1 MMKYFFA
8 ALLFTQ
14 FAFSQVDYPQDYF
27 RSPLDVPLI
36 LSGSFAELRT
46 NHFHSGLDI
55 KTQQRTGLNV
65 YAAAPGYVSRIK
77 IQHYG
82 YGKALYV
89 THPNGYTTVYGH
101 LKAFAPKIEAYLKA
115 KQYEKESYE
124 IELIPTAE
132 ELQIM
137 PDEVIAYSG
146 NTGGS
151 GGPHLHFEIRD
162 QQERTINPLLFGF
175 DIQDSKSPTIFSV
188 FAYPKDE
195 NSSVNNS
202 DSRVELRLIPTK
214 NNEYKVEGITAMG
227 EIGFS
232 IGAFDQ
238 LDLAANKNGLSKI
251 QTFYNGNKKFEMD
264 FFRFAFSESRH
275 INRFIDYAYYK
286 TKRVHLQKLF
296 VEKGNVLSMYN
307 DLDDDGYIHVDDDT
321 SSVYKVRIQDFKG
334 NESWLTIPITGKKPD
349 TIPTKAESKKNFY
362 VFADQATNL
371 NDKNVSVF
379 FPINSFYE
387 DTFIDFKV
395 NNDTLYLDKDLIPLQ
410 KNVTIQYDISNYKN
424 SEKDQ
429 LYIAEL
435 LGYKKY
441 PSYLRTK
448 RIDNILT
455 ASSNALGSYALVLD
469 ITKPKVTAV
478 NFQDGKWLSKYRY
491 LTLKITDDLSGIG
504 NYRATINGK
513 WILMEYEYK
522 DNTLTFDF
530 NDNVVS
536 DTKNELKVI
545 VTDNV
550 GNSTTF
556 EATFFRK

>member
-1 MMKYFFA
+1 MKYLFI
-8 ALLFTQ
+8 ALIFSQIT
-14 FAFSQVDYPQDYF
+14 FSQVEYPKDYF
-27 RSPLDVPLI
+27 RSPLDVTLI

-65 YAAAPGYVSRIK
+65 YAAAEGYVSRIK

-101 LKAFAPKIEAYLKA
+101 LQAFAPKIEAYLKA

-124 IELIPTAE
+124 IELFPTAE

-137 PDEVIAYSG
+137 TDEVIAYSG

-162 QQERTINPLLFGF
+162 QQERTINPLLFGL
-175 DIQDSKSPTIFSV
+175 DVKDSKPPTLTSV
-188 FAYPKDE
+188 FAYPKDDK
-195 NSSVNNS
+195 STINNS
-202 DSRVELRLIPTK
+202 NSRLELRFMPGK
-214 NNEYKVEGITAMG
+214 NNEYKVESIQASG

-232 IGAFDQ
+232 IGSHDQ
-238 LDLAANKNGLSKI
+238 LDLAVNKNGLSNI
-251 QTFYNGNKKFEMD
+251 QTFFNGNKKFEMD
-264 FFRFAFSESRH
+264 FFRFSFDESRH
-275 INRFIDYAYYK
+275 INRFIDYEYYK
-286 TKRVHLQKLF
+286 TKRTHLQKLF
-296 VEKGNVLSMYN
+296 VEKGNVLSMFK
-307 DLDDDGYIHVDDDT
+307 DLDDDGYITVEEGT
-321 SSVYKVRIQDFKG
+321 SSVYKVRLQDFAG
-334 NESWLTIPITGKKPD
+334 NESWITIPITGKKPD
-349 TIPTKAESKKNFY
+349 SIPSKPENKKNYY
-362 VFADQATNL
+362 VFSDQATTL
-371 NDKNVSVF
+371 NDKNVTVS
-379 FPINSFYE
+379 FPANSFYE

-395 NNDTLYLDKDLIPLQ
+395 NNDTLYLDKDVIPLQ
-410 KNVTIQYDISNYKN
+410 KNVTIQYDISHFKD
-424 SEKDQ
+424 SEKDR

-441 PSYLRTK
+441 PSYLNTRRK
-448 RIDNILT
+448 ENFLT
-455 ASSNALGSYALVLD
+455 ASSNALGSYVLVLD
-469 ITKPKVTAV
+469 TTKPTIAPV

-530 NDNVVS
+530 NDNIVT

-550 GNSTTF
+550 GNSATF

>member
-1 MMKYFFA
+1 MKHLLA
-8 ALLFTQ
+8 ALLVTQ
-14 FAFSQVDYPQDYF
+14 ITFSQIEYPKEYF
-27 RSPLDVPLI
+27 RNPLEIALV

-55 KTQQRTGLNV
+55 KTQQKTGLNV
-65 YAAAPGYVSRIK
+65 YAAAEGYVSRIK
-77 IQHYG
+77 VQHYG

-101 LKAFAPKIEAYLKA
+101 LQEFAPKIEAYLKA

-124 IELIPTAE
+124 IELFPTAE

-137 PDEVIAYSG
+137 TDEVIAYSG

-162 QQERTINPLLFGF
+162 PQERPVNPLLFGF
-175 DIQDSKSPTIFSV
+175 EVVDSKPPTVTQV
-188 FAYPKDE
+188 FAYPLNE

-202 DSRVELRLIPTK
+202 NERVELRLVPTK
-214 NNEYKVEGITAMG
+214 NNDYKVAPITALG
-227 EIGFS
+227 QIGFS
-232 IGAFDQ
+232 ISSYDQ
-238 LDLAANKNGLSKI
+238 LDFAANKNGLSNL
-251 QTFYNGNKKFEMD
+251 QAFFNGNKKFEID
-264 FFRFAFSESRH
+264 FFRFSFAESRH
-275 INRFIDYAYYK
+275 INRFIDYDYYK
-286 TKRVHLQKLF
+286 TKRTHLQKLF
-296 VEKGNVLSMYN
+296 VEKGNVLSMYK
-307 DLDDDGYIHVDDDT
+307 DLDDQGYLTVEDGT
-321 SSVYKVRIQDFKG
+321 SSVYKIRIQDFEG
-334 NESWLTIPITGKKPD
+334 NESWITIPIEGTPPD
-349 TIPTKAESKKNFY
+349 TIPTRPVNDKNYY
-362 VFADQATNL
+362 VFAVQANTL

-379 FPINSFYE
+379 LPANSFYE
-387 DTFIDFKV
+387 DTYIDFKV
-395 NNDTLYLDKDLIPLQ
+395 SNDTLYLDKDIIPLQ
-410 KNVTIQYDISNYKN
+410 KNITIQYDISNYKD
-424 SEKDQ
+424 SEKDK

-441 PSYLRTK
+441 PSYLYTK
-448 RIDNILT
+448 RKENLLT
-455 ASSNALGSYALVLD
+455 ASTNALGTYALVLD
-469 ITKPKVTAV
+469 ANSPTIFPV

-491 LTLKITDDLSGIG
+491 LTLKIGDDLSGIG

-513 WILMEYEYK
+513 YILMEYEYK
-522 DNTLTFDF
+522 DRTLTYDF
-530 NDNVVS
+530 NDNVVT

>member
-1 MMKYFFA
+1 MKYLIT

-14 FAFSQVDYPQDYF
+14 LTFSQVEYPKDYF
-27 RSPLDVPLI
+27 RSPLDVTLV

-65 YAAAPGYVSRIK
+65 YAAAEGYVSRIK

-82 YGKALYV
+82 YGKALYI

-101 LKAFAPKIEAYLKA
+101 LDEFSPKIEAYLKA

-124 IELIPTAE
+124 IELIPPME
-132 ELQIM
+132 DLKIESNDI
-137 PDEVIAYSG
+137 VAYSG

-175 DIQDSKSPTIFSV
+175 DIKDSKAPTLKSV

-195 NSSVNNS
+195 TSVINNGN
-202 DSRVELRLIPTK
+202 SRVELRLIPTK
-214 NNEYKVEGITAMG
+214 NNDYKVEGITAFG

-232 IGAFDQ
+232 IGSFDQ
-238 LDLAANKNGLSKI
+238 LDLAANKCGLSNI
-251 QTFYNGNKKFEMD
+251 QSFFNGNKKFEMD
-264 FFRFAFSESRH
+264 FFRFSFDESRH
-275 INRFIDYAYYK
+275 INRFIDYDYYK
-286 TKRVHLQKLF
+286 TKRTHLQKLF
-296 VEKGNVLSMYN
+296 VEQGNVLSMYR
-307 DLDDDGYIHVDDDT
+307 DLDNDGYISVEDGT
-321 SSVYKVRIQDFKG
+321 SSVYKVRIQDFDG
-334 NESWLTIPITGKKPD
+334 NETWLTIPIEGKKPD
-349 TIPTKAESKKNFY
+349 TVTPAPKPTKNYY
-362 VFADQATNL
+362 VFADQVTTL

-379 FPINSFYE
+379 FPANSFYE

-395 NNDTLYLDKDLIPLQ
+395 SNDTLYLDKDVIPLQ
-410 KNVTIQYDISNYKN
+410 KNVTIQYDISNYKD
-424 SEKDQ
+424 SEKDR

-448 RIDNILT
+448 RHDNNLT
-455 ASSNALGSYALVLD
+455 ASSNALGTYALVLD
-469 ITKPKVTAV
+469 NTSPKITPV
-478 NFQDGKWLSKYRY
+478 NFQDGKWLSKFRY

-504 NYRATINGK
+504 NFRATINGK
-513 WILMEYEYK
+513 FILMEYEYK
-522 DNTLTFDF
+522 NNQLTFDF
-530 NDNVVS
+530 NDNVVTDS
-536 DTKNELKVI
+536 KNELKLI

>member
-1 MMKYFFA
+1 MKHLIA
-8 ALLFTQ
+8 ALIFTQ
-14 FAFSQVDYPQDYF
+14 IVFAQVDYPKDYF

-65 YAAAPGYVSRIK
+65 YSVAEGYISRIK

-101 LKAFAPKIEAYLKA
+101 LDAFAPKVEAYLKA
-115 KQYEKESYE
+115 KQYDKESYE
-124 IELIPTAE
+124 IELFPSLEDLKIA
-132 ELQIM
+132 
-137 PDEVIAYSG
+137 PDEIIAYSG

-162 QQERTINPLLFGF
+162 NQERTINPLLFGLSVK
-175 DIQDSKSPTIFSV
+175 DSKPPTLISV

-195 NSSVNNS
+195 NSYVNNS
-202 DSRVELRLIPTK
+202 NSRVELRVIPTK
-214 NNEYKVEGITAMG
+214 NNDYKVEGIKALG
-227 EIGFS
+227 QIGFS
-232 IGAFDQ
+232 IGSFDQ
-238 LDLAANKNGLSKI
+238 LDLAANKNGLSNI

-264 FFRFAFSESRH
+264 FYRFSFDESRH
-275 INRFIDYAYYK
+275 INRFIDYQYYK
-286 TKRVHLQKLF
+286 TKRKHLQKLF
-296 VEKGNVLSMYN
+296 VEKGNVLSMYQ
-307 DLDDDGYIHVDDDT
+307 DLDDNGYITVGNGD
-321 SSVYKVRIQDFKG
+321 SSIFKVRIQDFEG
-334 NESWLTIPITGKKPD
+334 NESWLTIPITGKGPD
-349 TIPTKAESKKNFY
+349 SVPPKSENKKNYY
-362 VFADQATNL
+362 VFSDQVTTL

-379 FPINSFYE
+379 FPANSFYE
-387 DTFIDFKV
+387 DTFINFKV
-395 NNDTLYLDKDLIPLQ
+395 SNDTLYLDKDEIPLQ
-410 KNVTIQYDISNYKN
+410 KNVTIQYDISNYKD

-435 LGYKKY
+435 LGYRKY
-441 PSYLRTK
+441 PSYLNTK
-448 RIDNILT
+448 RKENILT

-469 ITKPKVTAV
+469 TTPPNVSPI
-478 NFQDGKWLSKYRY
+478 NFQDGKWLSKFRY

-522 DNTLTFDF
+522 NNTLTFDF
-530 NDNVVS
+530 NDNVVT

-556 EATFFRK
+556 EASFFRK

>member
-1 MMKYFFA
+1 MKYFIA
-8 ALLFTQ
+8 ALIFSQFT
-14 FAFSQVDYPQDYF
+14 FSQVSYPKDYF
-27 RSPLDVPLI
+27 RSPLDVTLI

-65 YAAAPGYVSRIK
+65 YSAAEGYVSRIK

-82 YGKALYV
+82 YGKVIYV

-101 LKAFAPKIEAYLKA
+101 LQQFAPKIEAYLKQ
-115 KQYEKESYE
+115 KQYEKETYE
-124 IELIPTAE
+124 IELLPNMEDLPISA
-132 ELQIM
+132 
-137 PDEVIAYSG
+137 DEIIAYSG

-162 QQERTINPLLFGF
+162 QQERTINPLLFGLPVR
-175 DIQDSKSPTIFSV
+175 DSKAPTIKSV
-188 FAYPKDE
+188 FAYPKNDQ
-195 NSSVNNS
+195 SFVN
-202 DSRVELRLIPTK
+202 DSNKRVELRLIPMK
-214 NNEYKVEGITAMG
+214 NNDYKVEDIKAYGD
-227 EIGFS
+227 IGFS
-232 IGAFDQ
+232 IGSYDQ
-238 LDLAANKNGLSKI
+238 LDLAANKNGLSNI
-251 QTFYNGNKKFEMD
+251 QSFFNGNKKFEID
-264 FFRFAFSESRH
+264 FYRFSFDETRH
-275 INRFIDYAYYK
+275 INRFIDYEYYK
-286 TKRVHLQKLF
+286 TKRTHLQKLF
-296 VEKGNVLSMYN
+296 VEEGNILSMYK
-307 DLDDDGYIHVDDDT
+307 DLDDNGYINIEEGA
-321 SSVYKVRIQDFKG
+321 SSVYKVRVQDFEG
-334 NESWLTIPITGKKPD
+334 NETWITIPIKGSKPN
-349 TIPTKAESKKNFY
+349 PVPEKEENKKNYF
-362 VFADQATNL
+362 VFADQATTL

-379 FPINSFYE
+379 IPANSFYE
-387 DTFIDFKV
+387 NSFIDFKV
-395 NNDTLYLDKDLIPLQ
+395 NNDTLYLDKDIIPLQ
-410 KNVTIQYDISNYKN
+410 KNLTIQYDISNYNN

-441 PSYLRTK
+441 PSYLKTK
-448 RIDNILT
+448 RKDNILT

-469 ITKPKVTAV
+469 TTNPKISAV

-504 NYRATINGK
+504 SYRATVNGK
-513 WILMEYEYK
+513 FILMEYEYK

-530 NDNVVS
+530 NDDIIK

-550 GNSTTF
+550 GNSATF

>member
-1 MMKYFFA
+1 MKYIFA
-8 ALLFTQ
+8 ALIFTQ
-14 FAFSQVDYPQDYF
+14 FTFSQVEYPKDYF
-27 RSPLDVPLI
+27 RSPLDVTLI

-65 YAAAPGYVSRIK
+65 YAAAEGYVSRIK

-101 LKAFAPKIEAYLKA
+101 LQEFAPKIEAFLKA

-124 IELIPTAE
+124 IELLPTPE

-137 PDEVIAYSG
+137 TNEIIAYSG

-162 QQERTINPLLFGF
+162 NQERTINPLLFGLL
-175 DIQDSKSPTIFSV
+175 IKDSKPPILTSV

-195 NSSVNNS
+195 KSSVNNS
-202 DSRVELRLIPTK
+202 SSRVELRLIPTK
-214 NNEYKVEGITAMG
+214 NNDYKVEGIKAHG
-227 EIGFS
+227 EIGFA
-232 IGAFDQ
+232 IGSYDQ
-238 LDLAANKNGLSKI
+238 LDLAANKNGLSNI
-251 QTFYNGNKKFEMD
+251 QSFYNGNKKFEMD
-264 FFRFAFSESRH
+264 FFRFAFDESRH
-275 INRFIDYAYYK
+275 INRFIDYEYYK
-286 TKRVHLQKLF
+286 TKRTHLQKLF
-296 VEKGNVLSMYN
+296 VEKGNVLSMYK
-307 DLDDDGYIHVDDDT
+307 DLDDNGYITVENGD
-321 SSVYKVRIQDFKG
+321 SSIYKVVIRDFEG

-349 TIPTKAESKKNFY
+349 SIPAKPENKKNYF
-362 VFADQATNL
+362 VFADQVTTL

-379 FPINSFYE
+379 FPANSFYE
-387 DTFIDFKV
+387 DTFINFKV

-410 KNVTIQYDISNYKN
+410 KNVTIQYDISNYKD
-424 SEKDQ
+424 SDKDK

-441 PSYLRTK
+441 PKYLNTK
-448 RIDNILT
+448 RKDNILT
-455 ASSNALGSYALVLD
+455 ASSNALGSYALVMD
-469 ITKPKVTAV
+469 TNSPKISPI
-478 NFQDGKWLSKYRY
+478 NFQDGKWLSKFRY

-504 NYRATINGK
+504 NFRATINGK

-522 DNTLTFDF
+522 NNTLTFDF
-530 NDNVVS
+530 NDNVVT

>member
-1 MMKYFFA
+1 MKYLFA
-8 ALLFTQ
+8 ALIFSQ
-14 FAFSQVDYPQDYF
+14 FAFSQVEYPKDYF
-27 RSPLDVPLI
+27 RSPLDITLI
-36 LSGSFAELRT
+36 LSGSFAELRN

-55 KTQQRTGLNV
+55 KTQQKTGLNV
-65 YAAAPGYVSRIK
+65 YATAEGYVSRIK

-101 LKAFAPKIEAYLKA
+101 LERFAPKIEAFLKA

-124 IELIPTAE
+124 IELFPTAE

-151 GGPHLHFEIRD
+151 SGPHLHFEIRD
-162 QQERTINPLLFGF
+162 QQERTINPLLFGLTVK
-175 DIQDSKSPTIFSV
+175 DSKPPTLTSV
-188 FAYPKDE
+188 FAYPKNDK
-195 NSSVNNS
+195 STVNNS
-202 DSRVELRLIPTK
+202 NTRVELRLIPTK
-214 NNEYKVEGITAMG
+214 NNDYKVEGIKALG
-227 EIGFS
+227 EIGFA
-232 IGAFDQ
+232 IGSFDQ
-238 LDLAANKNGLSKI
+238 LDLAANKNGLSNL
-251 QTFYNGNKKFEMD
+251 QSFYNGNKKFEMD
-264 FFRFAFSESRH
+264 FYRFSFDESRH
-275 INRFIDYAYYK
+275 INRFIDYDYYK
-286 TKRVHLQKLF
+286 TKRTHLQKLF
-296 VEKGNVLSMYN
+296 VENGNVLSMYK
-307 DLDDDGYIHVDDDT
+307 DLDDNGYITVQEGD
-321 SSVYKVRIQDFKG
+321 SSIYKVRIQDFEG
-334 NESWLTIPITGKKPD
+334 NESWLTIPIVGKTPDSIPAKP
-349 TIPTKAESKKNFY
+349 ESKKNYY
-362 VFADQATNL
+362 VFSNQVTTL

-379 FPINSFYE
+379 FPANSFYE

-395 NNDTLYLDKDLIPLQ
+395 NNDTLYLDKDVIPLQ
-410 KNVTIQYDISNYKN
+410 KNVTIQYDISNYKD
-424 SEKDQ
+424 SEKDK

-441 PSYLRTK
+441 PSYLSSK
-448 RIDNILT
+448 RKENILT
-455 ASSNALGSYALVLD
+455 ASSNALGTYSLVMD
-469 ITKPKVTAV
+469 TKSPTIFPV
-478 NFQDGKWLSKYRY
+478 NFQNGKWLSNFRY
-491 LTLKITDDLSGIG
+491 LTLKISDDLSGIS

-522 DNTLTFDF
+522 NNTLTFDF
-530 NDNVVS
+530 NDNVVT

>member
-1 MMKYFFA
+1 MKYLFI
-8 ALLFTQ
+8 ALIFSQ
-14 FAFSQVDYPQDYF
+14 IAFSQVDYPKDYF
-27 RSPLDVPLI
+27 RSPLDVTLI

-55 KTQQRTGLNV
+55 KTQQRTGLNI
-65 YAAAPGYVSRIK
+65 YAAAEGYVSRIK

-82 YGKALYV
+82 YGKALYI

-101 LKAFAPKIEAYLKA
+101 LQEFAPRIEAYLKA

-124 IELIPTAE
+124 IELLPSPE

-137 PDEVIAYSG
+137 SDEIVAYSG

-162 QQERTINPLLFGF
+162 QQERTLNPLLFGLS
-175 DIQDSKSPTIFSV
+175 IKDSKPPSLISV

-195 NSSVNNS
+195 KSSVNNS
-202 DSRVELRLIPTK
+202 NRRVELRLIPTK
-214 NNEYKVEGITAMG
+214 NNDYKVEGIKAFG
-227 EIGFS
+227 DIGFAVGS
-232 IGAFDQ
+232 FDQ
-238 LDLAANKNGLSKI
+238 LDLAANKNGLNNI
-251 QTFYNGNKKFEMD
+251 QSFYNGNKKFEID
-264 FFRFAFSESRH
+264 FFRFSFAESRH
-275 INRFIDYAYYK
+275 INKYIDYEYYK
-286 TKRVHLQKLF
+286 TKRSHLQKLF
-296 VEKGNVLSMYN
+296 VEKGNVLSMYK
-307 DLDDDGYIHVDDDT
+307 DLDEDGYIKIEDGD
-321 SSVYKVRIQDFKG
+321 SSIYKVRLQDFAG

-349 TIPTKAESKKNFY
+349 SIPSKPENKKNYY
-362 VFADQATNL
+362 VFSDQTTTL
-371 NDKNVSVF
+371 NDKNVSVY
-379 FPINSFYE
+379 FPANSFYE

-395 NNDTLYLDKDLIPLQ
+395 NNDTLYLDKDVIPLQ
-410 KNVTIQYDISNYKN
+410 KNVTIQYDISNYN
-424 SEKDQ
+424 NQEKDQ

-441 PSYLRTK
+441 PSYLSTK
-448 RIDNILT
+448 RKDNILT

-469 ITKPKVTAV
+469 TTKPKISPI

-522 DNTLTFDF
+522 NNTLTFDF
-530 NDNVVS
+530 NDSVIT

-550 GNSTTF
+550 GNSSTF